1 MNLIAFAALA
11 LSVAVTASVP
21 SRVEPVRIGVHGNPD
36 LDACLGVGRT
46 TSAVSARLAPSDSA
60 SISVSLEANQELY
73 LCGSSPDGEWESV
86 VIPNKAGHDCGVSTP
101 VTVPRIYTG
110 PCRSGWLPS
119 KHIQIL
125 AG

>member
-11 LSVAVTASVP
+11 LNIAVSASVP
-21 SRVEPVRIGVHGNPD
+21 SRVEPVRIGVHGEPD
-36 LDACLGVGRT
+36 LDACLSVGRT
-46 TSAVSARLAPSDSA
+46 TSAVAARLAPSDSA
-60 SISVSLEANQELY
+60 AISVSLLVNQELY

-86 VIPNKAGHDCGVSTP
+86 VIPSKAGQDCGVSTP
-101 VTVPRIYTG
+101 VTEPTIYTG

-119 KHIQIL
+119 KHIQVV